1 MELADRVEKIRVNGL
16 FASELAKID
25 ELEKDRIYCRHGMG
39 HLLDVA
45 RIGRIFLLEEGA
57 ADAHPEW
64 VELMYAAALLHD
76 IGRAREYEDGTPHD
90 EASVMIARE
99 VLPAC
104 GYAAEETDM
113 ICRAIEGHRGTDAA
127 EGGAGEK
134 AEPEDEGAVLARL
147 LKKADKLSRPC
158 YACEAEATC
167 KWPDEKKNMKITV

>member
-1 MELADRVEKIRVNGL
+1 MELADRVEKIRANGL

-57 ADAHPEW
+57 ADAHPELT
-64 VELMYAAALLHD
+64 ELMYAAALLHD

-113 ICRAIEGHRGTDAA
+113 ICCAIEGHRGTDDM
-127 EGGAGEK
+127 
-134 AEPEDEGAVLARL
+134 DEGAVLARL

>member
-1 MELADRVEKIRVNGL
+1 MELADRVEKIRANGL

-57 ADAHPEW
+57 ADAHPELT
-64 VELMYAAALLHD
+64 ELMYAAALLHD
-76 IGRAREYEDGTPHD
+76 IGRAKEYEDGTPHD

-104 GYAAEETDM
+104 GYTEEETEM
-113 ICRAIEGHRGTDAA
+113 ICSAIEGHRGTDDM
-127 EGGAGEK
+127 
-134 AEPEDEGAVLARL
+134 DEGTVLARL